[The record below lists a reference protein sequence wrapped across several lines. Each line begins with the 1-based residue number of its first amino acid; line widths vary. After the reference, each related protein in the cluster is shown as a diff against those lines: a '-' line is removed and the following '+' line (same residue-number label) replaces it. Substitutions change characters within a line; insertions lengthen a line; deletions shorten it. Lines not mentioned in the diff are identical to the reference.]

1 MKPAFLQLSIGAV
14 LLSVFLGVSAAGASM
29 QTTSGYK
36 DLLSLFADWREFES
50 PPLLDGAPDYTHEQF
65 AARNAD
71 FVSLRARLDA
81 FDIDGWPVPQQ
92 VDWHIVRAEM
102 NGYDFNQRVLQPWTR
117 DPAFYNSIWTERS
130 DVPAHE
136 GPTHHAVV
144 ELWTYQFPLS
154 AAEQR
159 RLVSELG
166 VIAPL
171 MRQAQRNL
179 TGNARDLWVTG
190 IRDIRA
196 QRAAL
201 DLISTKLGE
210 SGSKALRDVIAKA
223 KTATDDFIAWLEAQ
237 ADSRTGPSGIGKENY
252 TWYQQN
258 VHLVPM
264 TWEDEVRLLERELD
278 AGLVDR

>member
-1 MKPAFLQLSIGAV
+1 M
-14 LLSVFLGVSAAGASM
+14 
-29 QTTSGYK
+29 
-36 DLLSLFADWREFES
+36 
-50 PPLLDGAPDYTHEQF
+50 
-65 AARNAD
+65 
-71 FVSLRARLDA
+71 
-81 FDIDGWPVPQQ
+81 
-92 VDWHIVRAEM
+92 
-102 NGYDFNQRVLQPWTR
+102 
-117 DPAFYNSIWTERS
+117 
-130 DVPAHE
+130 
-136 GPTHHAVV
+136 

-154 AAEQR
+154 AAEER

-210 SGSKALRDVIAKA
+210 SGGKALRDVIAKA

-237 ADSRTGPSGIGKENY
+237 ADAKTGPSGIGKENY

-264 TWEDEVRLLERELD
+264 SWEDEVRLLERELARAWSMLKLEEHRNRDLPPLTAGND
-278 AGLVDR
+278 AGGI